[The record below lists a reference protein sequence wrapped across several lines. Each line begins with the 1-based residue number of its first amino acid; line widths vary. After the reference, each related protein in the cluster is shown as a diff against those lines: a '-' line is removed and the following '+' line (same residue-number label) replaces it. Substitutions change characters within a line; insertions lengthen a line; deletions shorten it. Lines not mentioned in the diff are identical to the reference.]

1 MKKSLSIS
9 PKQYALPIGRQ
20 AFFRLLFEEA
30 ENKKSPLSQYLNK
43 LAFKFVLEN
52 LEPPNREIFLEKL
65 DYKKGKALAFAKTK
79 IDNFDL
85 KLNFYLQNNLQK
97 IQGKF

>member
-9 PKQYALPIGRQ
+9 PKHY

-30 ENKKSPLSQYLNK
+30 EDKKSPLSQYLNK
-43 LAFKFVLEN
+43 LALKFILEN
-52 LEPPNREIFLEKL
+52 LDPPNREIFLEKL

-85 KLNFYLQNNLQK
+85 KLILNFQNNLQRVK
-97 IQGKF
+97 ERVIKNA